1 MAKMRWTTTAGT
13 SWTIRARLAL
23 ALVLAAALLACRPPS
38 FDLDPRVQLVGV
50 SDGWL
55 AMGTF
60 FDADL
65 RVPPG
70 RAGDARVWLDEQR
83 LALARLEAIY
93 SRHDD
98 ASEVSKINRGLA
110 EPAVLRDGARIS
122 AELESILY
130 TALEVWEGSAGAFDP
145 TIGPLIDIWKRAAES
160 SAFPPLDEIR
170 RARRRV
176 GAHSLLLPGDGELGV
191 TVEDVRL
198 DLDGLS
204 KGVALDALAADF
216 QATFPSAAALLSFG
230 ESSVF
235 AIGDP
240 DGRLRGGGWRLE
252 VRSRDERGTRL
263 STIRLRDL
271 ALSVSSSVGRTSKVG
286 DDRISH
292 VIDPRTAVAVDGTV
306 EAVVVSQRAGIAD
319 GWSTALL
326 VLGAQREALRLLERA
341 ELEAYVFERAGRIA
355 ATEGWEALEV
365 EAAPAVEA
373 PRPESDGR
381 GIVPVGRAD

>member
-1 MAKMRWTTTAGT
+1 L
-13 SWTIRARLAL
+13 IRVRIALIFVLVAAL
-23 ALVLAAALLACRPPS
+23 AACRPPS
-38 FDLDPRVQLVGV
+38 LDLDSRAQLVGV

-65 RVPPG
+65 RVPPD
-70 RAGDARVWLDEQR
+70 RAEEARAWLDERREQ
-83 LALARLEAIY
+83 LSRLEAIY
-93 SRHDD
+93 SRHDE
-98 ASEVSKINRGLA
+98 ASELSRVNRVLA
-110 EPAVLRDGARIS
+110 EPAVLRDGAHIS
-122 AELESILY
+122 PELESILY

-145 TIGPLIDIWKRAAES
+145 TIGPLIDVWTRAAES
-160 SAFPPLDEIR
+160 SAFPPLDELR
-170 RARRRV
+170 RVRRRV

-204 KGVALDALAADF
+204 KGVALDALAADLRE
-216 QATFPSAAALLSFG
+216 TFPGASALLSFG

-271 ALSVSSSVGRTSKVG
+271 ALSVSSSVGKTSRIG
-286 DDRISH
+286 DYRISH
-292 VIDPRTAVAVDGTV
+292 VIDPRTGVAVDGTV

-341 ELEAYVFERAGRIA
+341 ELEAYVFESAGRIA

-365 EAAPAVEA
+365 EAAPSVEA
-373 PRPESDGR
+373 SGSDRAGP
-381 GIVPVGRAD
+381 GIVPVDGTD

>member
-1 MAKMRWTTTAGT
+1 MRWTTTTGT
-13 SWTIRARLAL
+13 SSTIRVRIVL

-38 FDLDPRVQLVGV
+38 FDLDPRVELVGV

-65 RVPPG
+65 RVPPD
-70 RAGDARVWLDEQR
+70 RADDARVWLDEQR
-83 LALARLEAIY
+83 GGLSRLEAIY

-98 ASEVSKINRGLA
+98 ASELSRVNRVLA
-110 EPAVLRDGARIS
+110 APAVLRDGARIS

-130 TALEVWEGSAGAFDP
+130 AALEVWEGSAGAFDP
-145 TIGPLIDIWKRAAES
+145 TIGPLVDVWTRAAHT
-160 SAFPPLDEIR
+160 SAFPPLGDLR
-170 RARRRV
+170 QVRRRV

-191 TVEDVRL
+191 TLEDIRL

-216 QATFPSAAALLSFG
+216 RETFPGASALLSFG

-271 ALSVSSSVGRTSKVG
+271 ALSVSSSVGKTSKIG
-286 DDRISH
+286 DYRISH
-292 VIDPRTAVAVDGTV
+292 VIDPRTGVAVDGTV

-326 VLGAQREALRLLERA
+326 VLGAQREALRLLDRA

-365 EAAPAVEA
+365 ETAPAVEA

-381 GIVPVGRAD
+381 GIVPVDRAD

>member
-13 SWTIRARLAL
+13 SETIRVRI
-23 ALVLAAALLACRPPS
+23 ALVLAASFLACHPPS

-65 RVPPG
+65 RVPPD
-70 RAGDARVWLDEQR
+70 RADDARAWLDEQR
-83 LALARLEAIY
+83 GELSRLEAIY

-98 ASEVSKINRGLA
+98 ASELSRVNRVLA

-130 TALEVWEGSAGAFDP
+130 AALEVWEGSAGAFDP
-145 TIGPLIDIWKRAAES
+145 TIGPLIDAWTRAAQT
-160 SAFPPLDEIR
+160 SAFPPLGDLR
-170 RARRRV
+170 RVRRQV

-204 KGVALDALAADF
+204 KGVALDALAVDF
-216 QATFPSAAALLSFG
+216 RETFPGASALLSFG

-263 STIRLRDL
+263 STILLRDL
-271 ALSVSSSVGRTSKVG
+271 ALSVSSSVGKTSKIG
-286 DDRISH
+286 DYRISH
-292 VIDPRTAVAVDGTV
+292 VIDPRTGVAVDGTV